1 MPVATATP
9 RSLLAISDDTRC
21 WVRVRGVSEAIRSWV
36 RRRTSVPRDVIVL
49 GVIAFNVAVG
59 FGVVVP
65 VLPVFAKSFEV
76 TNFQVAM
83 VVSAFAFMRLLMSP
97 FCGRL
102 ADWLGERATLAVGI
116 FIVAISSAVAGLSTS
131 YEMLLLSRGLGGIG
145 SAMFTVSAMTL
156 LLKAAPPAMRGRAAG
171 FFQSGFL
178 IGGMTGPAIGGL
190 LAAISI
196 TAPFFFYAGT
206 LAVAGTIGLA
216 MLSKPERAA
225 AGVARV
231 AVRPMREVAADP
243 RFQAACMSNLAQGWN
258 NFGVR
263 NALVPLLAL
272 MSLDRGPTQ
281 TGYAFAIAAV
291 VQTLALAPVGKFVDQ
306 VGRKPAM
313 IAGGLLGAAVMA
325 ALPLVP
331 SWWMFVVVLC
341 LGGVSAAALGTAPA
355 ASVGDAAG
363 AKSGTPVAVFSMF
376 SDLGAIIGPLV
387 AGWLADTVSMTVGFA
402 VGAALLALGSLVSVR
417 MPGGVPTSDAAPA
430 ETGAEPTDPPAATL
444 ANPED
449 LR

>member
-1 MPVATATP
+1 MLKA
-9 RSLLAISDDTRC
+9 
-21 WVRVRGVSEAIRSWV
+21 WVRQ
-36 RRRTSVPRDVIVL
+36 RTSVPRDVIVL
-49 GVIAFNVAVG
+49 GIIAFNVAVG

-65 VLPVFAKSFEV
+65 VLPVFAQSFGV

-83 VVSAFAFMRLLMSP
+83 VVSAFALMRLVTSP
-97 FCGRL
+97 FCGRI
-102 ADWLGERATLAVGI
+102 ADWMGERTTLAVGI
-116 FIVAISSAVAGLSTS
+116 FIVAISSVVAGLSTS
-131 YEMLLLSRGLGGIG
+131 YVMLLLSRGLGGIG
-145 SAMFTVSAMTL
+145 SAMFSVSAMTL

-206 LAVAGTIGLA
+206 LAVAGTIGLLL
-216 MLSKPERAA
+216 LSKPQRSG
-225 AGVARV
+225 AGTTQV
-231 AVRPMREVAADP
+231 AVRPMREVVADP

-281 TGYAFAIAAV
+281 TGYAFAIAAI
-291 VQTLALAPVGKFVDQ
+291 VQTIALAPVGKFVDQ

-313 IAGGLLGAAVMA
+313 IAGGILGAAVMV

-331 SWWMFVVVLC
+331 SWWLFVVVLC
-341 LGGVSAAALGTAPA
+341 LGGVAAAALGTAPA

-387 AGWLADTVSMTVGFA
+387 AGFLADTVSMTAGFA
-402 VGAALLALGSLVSVR
+402 VGAALLALGALVSVR
-417 MPGGVPTSDAAPA
+417 MPGGVPSSPPTLA
-430 ETGAEPTDPPAATL
+430 TTDPSDPATGL

>member
-1 MPVATATP
+1 M
-9 RSLLAISDDTRC
+9 
-21 WVRVRGVSEAIRSWV
+21 SEASGPGRGIRGWV

-49 GVIAFNVAVG
+49 GMIAFSVAVG

-216 MLSKPERAA
+216 LLSKPERAA
-225 AGVARV
+225 AGVAQI
-231 AVRPMREVAADP
+231 AVRPMHEVAADP
-243 RFQAACMSNLAQGWN
+243 RFQAACVSNLAQGWN

-325 ALPLVP
+325 TLPLVP
-331 SWWMFVVVLC
+331 SWWMFIVVLC
-341 LGGVSAAALGTAPA
+341 LGGVAAAALGTAPA

-417 MPGGVPTSDAAPA
+417 MPAGVPTSDSVPP
-430 ETGAEPTDPPAATL
+430 ENGAEPTDPPSATL

>member
-1 MPVATATP
+1 M
-9 RSLLAISDDTRC
+9 
-21 WVRVRGVSEAIRSWV
+21 SEAIKGWV

-49 GVIAFNVAVG
+49 GIIAFCVAVG

-76 TNFQVAM
+76 TNFQIAM
-83 VVSAFAFMRLLMSP
+83 VVSAFAFMRLLTSP
-97 FCGRL
+97 FCGRI
-102 ADWLGERATLAVGI
+102 ADGLGERATLAVGI

-131 YEMLLLSRGLGGIG
+131 YGMLLLSRGLGGIG

-190 LAAISI
+190 LAAISL

-206 LAVAGTIGLA
+206 LAVAGTIGLL
-216 MLSKPERAA
+216 MLSKPNRGSTGTAQ
-225 AGVARV
+225 V

-243 RFQAACMSNLAQGWN
+243 RYQAACVSNLAQGWN

-272 MSLDRGPTQ
+272 ASLDRGPTE

-291 VQTLALAPVGKFVDQ
+291 VQTVALAPVGKFVDQ

-313 IAGGLLGAAVMA
+313 IVGGLLGATVMA
-325 ALPLVP
+325 TLPLVP
-331 SWWMFVVVLC
+331 NWWLFIGVLC
-341 LGGVSAAALGTAPA
+341 LGGVAAAALGTAPA

-363 AKSGTPVAVFSMF
+363 AKGGTPVAVFSMF

-402 VGAALLALGSLVSVR
+402 VGAALLALGALVSLR
-417 MPGGVPTSDAAPA
+417 MPGGVPGAEPA
-430 ETGAEPTDPPAATL
+430 QPEPTDPPSAQL
-444 ANPED
+444 AKPED

>member
-1 MPVATATP
+1 MVLG
-9 RSLLAISDDTRC
+9 S
-21 WVRVRGVSEAIRSWV
+21 VKNWV
-36 RRRTSVPRDVIVL
+36 RRRTTVPRDVIVL
-49 GVIAFNVAVG
+49 GVIAFCVAVG

-83 VVSAFAFMRLLMSP
+83 VVSAFAFLRLLTSP
-97 FCGRL
+97 FCGRI
-102 ADWLGERATLAVGI
+102 ADWLGERTTLAVGI
-116 FIVAISSAVAGLSTS
+116 FIVAISSVVAGLSTS
-131 YEMLLLSRGLGGIG
+131 YLMLLLSRGLGGIG

-190 LAAISI
+190 LTHIAL

-206 LAVAGTIGLA
+206 LAVAGTVGMFL
-216 MLSKPERAA
+216 LSRPDPAA
-225 AGVARV
+225 EGRTHAE
-231 AVRPMREVAADP
+231 VRPMRTVAADP
-243 RFQAACMSNLAQGWN
+243 RYQAAVTSNLAQGWN

-263 NALVPLLAL
+263 NSLIPILVVE
-272 MSLDRGPTQ
+272 SLHRGPAE

-291 VQTLALAPVGKFVDQ
+291 VQTVALGPVGKFVDT

-313 IAGGLLGAAVMA
+313 IAGGVGGALVMIAV
-325 ALPLVP
+325 PLVP
-331 SWWMFVVVLC
+331 NFWLLVGVLC
-341 LGGVSAAALGTAPA
+341 LGGIAAAALGTAPA

-363 AKSGTPVAVFSMF
+363 ARSGTPVAVFSMA
-376 SDLGAIIGPLV
+376 SDLGAIVGPLV
-387 AGWLADTVSMTVGFA
+387 AGALADTVSMTAGFA
-402 VGAALLALGSLVSVR
+402 VGAALFALGALVSLR
-417 MPGGVPTSDAAPA
+417 MSGGVPSAAPA
-430 ETGAEPTDPPAATL
+430 EPVPTDPPSTQL
-444 ANPED
+444 ADPED